1 MDKKYEA
8 LFTPFHI
15 GTCEIKNRVII
26 PAMEGTNIVDNMAGP
41 KFNEKSHD
49 YYIERA
55 KNDVGLFI
63 PGMIPVYSMMMGKWL
78 HKSPKVFEQA
88 RPIVEEIHANGS
100 KIFFQLGAGFAGRN
114 YTLASQMLKIAGNK
128 VLKTLTQPIFHLNDM
143 MVSPDDGEQ
152 MVWAPQ
158 YKTRQLTVKE
168 IQKYIEGYAKSA
180 KLCKEIGVD
189 GVEVHASS

>member
-8 LFTPFHI
+8 LFTPFRI

-63 PGMIPVYSMMMGKWL
+63 PGMIPVYSMIMGKWL
-78 HKSPKVFEQA
+78 HKLSL
-88 RPIVEEIHANGS
+88 IH
-100 KIFFQLGAGFAGRN
+100 IF
-114 YTLASQMLKIAGNK
+114 
-128 VLKTLTQPIFHLNDM
+128 
-143 MVSPDDGEQ
+143 
-152 MVWAPQ
+152 
-158 YKTRQLTVKE
+158 
-168 IQKYIEGYAKSA
+168 IECYLIRRKHFPEPS
-180 KLCKEIGVD
+180 
-189 GVEVHASS
+189 

>member
-1 MDKKYEA
+1 M
-8 LFTPFHI
+8 
-15 GTCEIKNRVII
+15 
-26 PAMEGTNIVDNMAGP
+26 
-41 KFNEKSHD
+41 
-49 YYIERA
+49 
-55 KNDVGLFI
+55 
-63 PGMIPVYSMMMGKWL
+63 
-78 HKSPKVFEQA
+78 
-88 RPIVEEIHANGS
+88 
-100 KIFFQLGAGFAGRN
+100 
-114 YTLASQMLKIAGNK
+114 ASQMLKIAGNK

-189 GVEVHASS
+189 GVEVHAVHEGYLMEDRKSVV

>member
-8 LFTPFHI
+8 LFTPFRI

-63 PGMIPVYSMMMGKWL
+63 PGMIPVYSMISRHVRSWRRSMQTVL
-78 HKSPKVFEQA
+78 RFSSSLEPDLQD
-88 RPIVEEIHANGS
+88 EI
-100 KIFFQLGAGFAGRN
+100 IR
-114 YTLASQMLKIAGNK
+114 SQ
-128 VLKTLTQPIFHLNDM
+128 H
-143 MVSPDDGEQ
+143 
-152 MVWAPQ
+152 
-158 YKTRQLTVKE
+158 R
-168 IQKYIEGYAKSA
+168 
-180 KLCKEIGVD
+180 C
-189 GVEVHASS
+189 

>member
-1 MDKKYEA
+1 MEEKYLQEEEEMDKKYEA

-41 KFNEKSHD
+41 RFNEKSHD

-63 PGMIPVYSMMMGKWL
+63 PGMIPVYSMLMGKWL

-88 RPIVEEIHANGS
+88 RPIVEEIHATGS
-100 KIFFQLGAGFAGRN
+100 KVSAAASPQLLQDLR
-114 YTLASQMLKIAGNK
+114 
-128 VLKTLTQPIFHLNDM
+128 
-143 MVSPDDGEQ
+143 E
-152 MVWAPQ
+152 
-158 YKTRQLTVKE
+158 E
-168 IQKYIEGYAKSA
+168 IIHWHRK
-180 KLCKEIGVD
+180 C
-189 GVEVHASS
+189 

>member
-26 PAMEGTNIVDNMAGP
+26 PAMEGTNIVDNMAGS

-100 KIFFQLGAGFAGRN
+100 KIFFSSEL
-114 YTLASQMLKIAGNK
+114 
-128 VLKTLTQPIFHLNDM
+128 VLQD
-143 MVSPDDGEQ
+143 
-152 MVWAPQ
+152 
-158 YKTRQLTVKE
+158 E
-168 IQKYIEGYAKSA
+168 IIRWHRK
-180 KLCKEIGVD
+180 C
-189 GVEVHASS
+189 